1 MRCLESRTPLARPI
15 WVIVVGMVCGVSLL
29 LFLVLL
35 LSSSSLAA
43 AATTGYDNI
52 RQPNNPLINAGVR
65 ADISTAS
72 THFDNNDDATPVP
85 PLESVPDAATTN
97 ISSSSSNNRNFISA
111 TLGDNM
117 VLQRDVP
124 AMLWGFSSEPGAV
137 VTVALLRPMTRAERQ
152 ERKLDDIS
160 SKDTKEPQDEANEDA
175 LRDSHVVVAQLTTR
189 ADDTD
194 GTWRISLPPQAASL
208 TPQVIAIR
216 ATTGESGQL
225 YNILFGDVYICGGQS
240 NMDFAMPSQTDGAQ
254 EAEQAEDNYPHIRL
268 FTVGQG
274 TRSSKPLLD
283 LQTIYQPWSVAGNH
297 SLYHPGHPKWFSAV
311 CWFFGKHVSE
321 GLDHQIPLGLISNNW
336 GGTTVELWQR
346 EGDLFNAMIHP
357 YMMGPMALTGFTWY
371 QGEANS
377 GSQESANSYA
387 NHFPTMIE
395 EWRLGF
401 NVPEA
406 YFGFVQLSTFCPSYD
421 SRFVAALR
429 EAQMKATLLPGKVG
443 YATNADHG
451 DGCNIHPPD
460 KRFCAT
466 RLGNSAL
473 ALQYGKQLAWRS
485 PTYSKASMF
494 YLYGNPYVE
503 IQFHDITSDQ
513 NGLYLL
519 DVPYNQL
526 PPGQLNCTALS
537 EGTCVG
543 PRVFLEYANA
553 AAGDWVDA
561 TLALS
566 EDGHKVILRP
576 TDTSSTASTTKI
588 TRTSYGWGS
597 IPMMTLYEKGT
608 DLPVLGWNEEV

>member
-1 MRCLESRTPLARPI
+1 MHFH
-15 WVIVVGMVCGVSLL
+15 VGSSPSWGKHCQKGSWRLL
-29 LFLVLL
+29 LSLALL
-35 LSSSSLAA
+35 LSS
-43 AATTGYDNI
+43 ATAVVTGYDI
-52 RQPNNPLINAGVR
+52 EESSKLRNPLTAVSFS
-65 ADISTAS
+65 AISPTS
-72 THFDNNDDATPVP
+72 TQDDNDETPVP
-85 PLESVPDAATTN
+85 PLESVPDAAATTV
-97 ISSSSSNNRNFISA
+97 SSSSSNRNFISA

-124 AMLWGFSSEPGAV
+124 ATLWGFSSEPGAM
-137 VTVALLRPMTRAERQ
+137 VTVALLHPMTRAELQ
-152 ERKLDDIS
+152 ERKLNDIS
-160 SKDTKEPQDEANEDA
+160 TKDANEQEREGDDL
-175 LRDSHVVVAQLTTR
+175 LRESHVVVTQLTTR

-194 GTWRISLPPQAASL
+194 GTWRMSLPPQAASL
-208 TPQVIAIR
+208 TPQVISIR

-225 YNILFGDVYICGGQS
+225 NNILFGDVYICGGQS

-254 EAEQAEDNYPHIRL
+254 EAEEAEGNYPHIRL

-283 LQTIYQPWSVAGNH
+283 LQTVAQPWSVAGNH

-321 GLDHQIPLGLISNNW
+321 GLDNQIPIGLISNSW
-336 GGTTVELWQR
+336 GGTKVELWQH

-377 GSQESANSYA
+377 GSQESANTYA

-401 NVPEA
+401 DVPEA
-406 YFGFVQLSTFCPSYD
+406 YFGFVQLSTWCPSYD
-421 SRFVAALR
+421 SHFVAALR
-429 EAQMKATLLPGKVG
+429 QAQMQAMQLPGKVG

-460 KRFCAT
+460 KRFCAV

-473 ALQYGKQLAWRS
+473 ALQYGKQIAWRS

-494 YLYGNPYVE
+494 YMYGVPYVE
-503 IQFHDITSDQ
+503 IQLHDITTDQ
-513 NGLYLL
+513 DGLYLL
-519 DVPYNQL
+519 DAPYNQL
-526 PPGQLNCTALS
+526 PPEQLNCTALS
-537 EGTCVG
+537 EGTCVSS
-543 PRVFLEYANA
+543 RVFLDYDND
-553 AAGDWVDA
+553 AGGGWVDA

-566 EDGHKVILRP
+566 EDGNKVILRP
-576 TDTSSTASTTKI
+576 TDTSNTTSTTKI

-597 IPMMTLYEKGT
+597 IPMMTLYDKGT